1 MSCDMALCC
10 ETAIVPKTLG
20 LPSSHSILTTMLT
33 GERVLL
39 KRRERLRKKM
49 SLMAEAGG
57 M

>member
-1 MSCDMALCC
+1 MALCC
-10 ETAIVPKTLG
+10 ETAIVPETLG

-39 KRRERLRKKM
+39 KSRKSLRKM